1 MDGQTIRVTRRRLL
15 SGTTDWNLF
24 GEEADEHLAQA
35 NSETVADAAG
45 ISEDRAEEWI
55 TSAQSQAESA
65 TLETRSLTEND
76 DLLFYDSGAEPVSRS
91 AFVLTFRIL
100 VDREATADSVAL
112 NGMPIG
118 EQMECVARIEPGQSA
133 ACADGCED

>member
-35 NSETVADAAG
+35 NSETVVDAAG

-55 TSAQSQAESA
+55 TGAQSQAESA
-65 TLETRSLTEND
+65 TPETRSLTEND
-76 DLLFYDSGAEPVSRS
+76 DLLFYDSGSGTGI
-91 AFVLTFRIL
+91 TFCFRFDVPKPRRARGDGRL
-100 VDREATADSVAL
+100 GCFEWHAHRRTNGVCVENRTGSV
-112 NGMPIG
+112 
-118 EQMECVARIEPGQSA
+118 
-133 ACADGCED
+133 GCLCRWL